1 MGLLVLWYFCLV
13 FNEPWSG
20 SPLWISWLS
29 FPPTGRRVLFPS
41 YPLQHLLLFSDAD
54 HSDLVRSHCT
64 THPQFSNTYRCWAFF
79 HVLHRLLCLLWRNV
93 HLNLVPLFDCVVSL
107 ILRCISCLCVLEINS
122 LWVSLF
128 ANISFVMRFV
138 FLFMVFSS
146 VTTPLRVIRSHLFI
160 FVLIF
165 VILRGGSKKDL
176 LHFMSKCVLLF
187 S

>member
-1 MGLLVLWYFCLV
+1 M
-13 FNEPWSG
+13 
-20 SPLWISWLS
+20 
-29 FPPTGRRVLFPS
+29 
-41 YPLQHLLLFSDAD
+41 
-54 HSDLVRSHCT
+54 
-64 THPQFSNTYRCWAFF
+64 
-79 HVLHRLLCLLWRNV
+79 
-93 HLNLVPLFDCVVSL
+93 
-107 ILRCISCLCVLEINS
+107 
-122 LWVSLF
+122 SLF

-160 FVLIF
+160 FALIF

>member
-1 MGLLVLWYFCLV
+1 MHK
-13 FNEPWSG
+13 
-20 SPLWISWLS
+20 
-29 FPPTGRRVLFPS
+29 LF
-41 YPLQHLLLFSDAD
+41 
-54 HSDLVRSHCT
+54 
-64 THPQFSNTYRCWAFF
+64 
-79 HVLHRLLCLLWRNV
+79 
-93 HLNLVPLFDCVVSL
+93 
-107 ILRCISCLCVLEINS
+107 VLEINS

-138 FLFMVFSS
+138 FLFMVSSS
-146 VTTPLRVIRSHLFI
+146 VTTLLRVIRSHLFI